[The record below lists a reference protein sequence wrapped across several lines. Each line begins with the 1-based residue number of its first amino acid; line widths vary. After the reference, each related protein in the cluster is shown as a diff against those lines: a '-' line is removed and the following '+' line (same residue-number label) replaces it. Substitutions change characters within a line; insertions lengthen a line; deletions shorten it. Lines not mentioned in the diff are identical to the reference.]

1 MKIDA
6 ILAGMLKDQAELAA
20 MAVLVQQG
28 VLKRYLTQN
37 QAHTIYGRGVVERW
51 VKEALVTLIKDGTKN
66 APIRIDRMQ
75 LEAVSKVS
83 NRPSYQSL
91 GNEY

>member
-1 MKIDA
+1 MEISA
-6 ILAGMLKDQAELAA
+6 VIVGMLKDQAELAA

-37 QAHTIYGRGVVERW
+37 QAHTIYGRSTVERW
-51 VKEALVTLIKDGTKN
+51 VKEGLVTLIKDGTKN
-66 APIRIDRMQ
+66 AAIRIDRIQ

-83 NRPSYQSL
+83 NRPSYGSIK
-91 GNEY
+91 

>member
-6 ILAGMLKDQAELAA
+6 VLAGMLKDQAELAA

-28 VLKRYLTQN
+28 AIKRYITQN
-37 QAHTIYGRGVVERW
+37 QAHTLYGRGVVERW
-51 VKEALVTLIKDGTKN
+51 VSEGLITLIKDGPKN
-66 APIRIDRMQ
+66 ATIRIDRMQ

-91 GNEY
+91 NER